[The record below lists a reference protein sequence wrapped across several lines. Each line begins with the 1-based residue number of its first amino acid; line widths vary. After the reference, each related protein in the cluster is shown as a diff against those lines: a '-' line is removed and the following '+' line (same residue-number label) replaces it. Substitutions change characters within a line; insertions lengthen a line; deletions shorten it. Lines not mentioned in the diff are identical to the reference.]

1 MTFPSCRARAR
12 LLWLAPALAL
22 CGCAQYQAEPLSPAT
37 LVRSFQSRSLDDPR
51 LRTHVLAETGRAA
64 PPWDVGALQAAA
76 AYFSP
81 HLQVARAAAASARA
95 AIATAAQ
102 RPLPGLGAP
111 FEYTMNPKAGDS
123 PYTAGVGVDITIQ
136 TGNKREYRT
145 QRATHLADAAEQDA
159 QAERWHV
166 RAQVREALL
175 EWWSG
180 GRQAGELRREA
191 EFRDEL
197 VRLTEHRL
205 QLGAAAVPE
214 LYRVRAQAQDTHR
227 RLVDAMRRAREALST
242 AAAAVG
248 VPAAALE
255 SAAPDLQEFLVV
267 PQEFSVPA
275 GIEAQ
280 PISHRADVLA
290 TLARYDAAQSAVQLA
305 VAAQYPD
312 IRLGPGYTFDAG
324 AHKIVL
330 SLTELPLTIL
340 RDPRPAI
347 AQAVVQRQEAGAQ
360 LQRAVAQAAGEVEQ
374 TAASLR
380 QARRALEVAQAAAT
394 EQERLLGSTQRAFD
408 AGEVDRVVLLQ
419 AQAEAG
425 AARGQRE
432 IALLG
437 VQKAVGARDA
447 SMQAGQSGMQEQ
459 AK

>member
-1 MTFPSCRARAR
+1 
-12 LLWLAPALAL
+12 
-22 CGCAQYQAEPLSPAT
+22 
-37 LVRSFQSRSLDDPR
+37 
-51 LRTHVLAETGRAA
+51 
-64 PPWDVGALQAAA
+64 
-76 AYFSP
+76 
-81 HLQVARAAAASARA
+81 
-95 AIATAAQ
+95 
-102 RPLPGLGAP
+102 
-111 FEYTMNPKAGDS
+111 MNPKAGDS
-123 PYTAGVGVDITIQ
+123 PYTASVGVDITIQ